1 MNNVNIEELKAKV
14 EAAKKENAEKI
25 RIAAEVARLEATLKL
40 EGSEELFQAKVK
52 LAANGEQTAKLQKL
66 VDECAEIVASVPV
79 YNAKTRTNRV
89 WAGSHK
95 YNYGT
100 QVDLMYQLATGI
112 LYACQEH
119 KQLLLAHTG
128 LNLELLEQMVKAFG
142 APTYYNRNYHT
153 IVEAKPFEIS
163 MVKSTVEVMQS
174 ELGVVVDTSALTSS
188 NFESEFIRA
197 EVTAKNAFDQ
207 AVEAISEADFTL

>member
-1 MNNVNIEELKAKV
+1 MNIEELKAKV
-14 EAAKKENAEKI
+14 AQVQKDNAEKI
-25 RIAAEVARLEATLKL
+25 RVAAEVARLEATLKL
-40 EGSEELFQAKVK
+40 EGSEELFKAKVK
-52 LAANGEQTAKLQKL
+52 LAANGEQTAKLQQL
-66 VDECAEIVASVPV
+66 VNECAEIVASVPV
-79 YNAKTRTNRV
+79 HNPKTRTNRV

-142 APTYYNRNYHT
+142 TPTYYSRNYHT
-153 IVEAKPFEIS
+153 IVENKPFKID
-163 MVKSTVEVMQS
+163 MIKSTVEVMQS
-174 ELGVVVDTSALTSS
+174 ELGVVVDTSALTQN
-188 NFESEFIRA
+188 NFELEFARA
-197 EVTAKNAFDQ
+197 EVTAEQ
-207 AVEAISEADFTL
+207 AYNEAQLAIAEADFTL

>member
-1 MNNVNIEELKAKV
+1 MINIEQLKAEVKRV
-14 EAAKKENAEKI
+14 QEENAVRI
-25 RIAAEVARLEATLKL
+25 REAAEVARLQATLKL
-40 EGSEELFQAKVK
+40 EGSEELFKAKVK
-52 LAANGEQTAKLQKL
+52 LAANGDQTLKLQKL
-66 VDECAEIVASVPV
+66 VDECAGIVASVPV

-112 LYACQEH
+112 LYACAEH

-128 LNLELLEQMVKAFG
+128 LNLELLEQFVKSFG
-142 APTYYNRNYHT
+142 TPTYYSRNYHT
-153 IVEAKPFEIS
+153 IVEEKPYQID

-174 ELGVVVDTSALTSS
+174 ELGVVVDTNALTIN
-188 NFESEFIRA
+188 NFEAEFVRA
-197 EVTAKNAFDQ
+197 YSTATQ
-207 AVEAISEADFTL
+207 AYEQAKEAIAEADFSL